1 MVNMDFKAFIK
12 NPLSAILF
20 LCIIAISYLYINN
33 RAVYEQIIMKHESEI
48 KELKSELHALREDY
62 QRLNDKFIRTL
73 QDME

>member
-33 RAVYEQIIMKHESEI
+33 RAVYEQIIMKHETEI